1 MKQMSDRY
9 FVDTNILIYAVSSSL
24 DKKQKA
30 IKLLNNKAVVST
42 QVLSES
48 INVMRR
54 KLNFSYSDIRSILE
68 AVVSKIEVYPV
79 QFETIQSALQISER
93 YGFSYYDSQ
102 IVASAIEHH
111 CEVLYSEDMQHQ
123 QVINSLLTIK
133 NPFI

>member
-1 MKQMSDRY
+1 MSDRY

-79 QFETIQSALQISER
+79 
-93 YGFSYYDSQ
+93 
-102 IVASAIEHH
+102 
-111 CEVLYSEDMQHQ
+111 
-123 QVINSLLTIK
+123 
-133 NPFI
+133 

>member
-79 QFETIQSALQISER
+79 
-93 YGFSYYDSQ
+93 
-102 IVASAIEHH
+102 
-111 CEVLYSEDMQHQ
+111 
-123 QVINSLLTIK
+123 
-133 NPFI
+133 